1 MGARVQAGSKPG
13 TIVGTGPADDALEIG
28 THAELAGDPVA
39 IIHGEL
45 ATPDHE
51 ELTL

>member
-13 TIVGTGPADDALEIG
+13 TIVGTGPAEDALETG
-28 THAELAGDPVA
+28 THAELAGEPEAVA
-39 IIHGEL
+39 QVGL
-45 ATPDHE
+45 ATLDHE